1 MPPSTQG
8 WRKPVEMDVFEID
21 VVHVQNWQHS
31 VDHWRGSAG
40 IGVDHSARR
49 FGAQMALDDLM
60 NETDLPAPILV
71 RRGIRQSRNEF
82 EVRQSRRDGGDFVEH
97 EQIRSSSG
105 AVEEAN
111 RPLLAAAD
119 MIGKD
124 R

>member
-40 IGVDHSARR
+40 IGVDHSTRR
-49 FGAQMALDDLM
+49 FGAQMALNDLM
-60 NETDLPAPILV
+60 NETDLPTPILV

-82 EVRQSRRDGGDFVEH
+82 EVRQFRRDSGDFVEH
-97 EQIRSSSG
+97 EQIRPRPRP
-105 AVEEAN
+105 VEEAN
-111 RPLLAAAD
+111 GPLLATID

-124 R
+124 